1 MPEENDPMDKLI
13 KDIINNYDGD
23 DLLSKQQVKSVVKSD
38 PSSLEDLSK
47 IILSKVDGN
56 DKIAKEI
63 YDLFYGPLALDKDRS
78 TSSKEALLRSLELR
92 VESSKVLT
100 ELAKAIAKKEDGVN
114 KGNVGVFINTKS
126 GEDFGIDIKNIQ
138 NSEE

>member
-1 MPEENDPMDKLI
+1 MAEENDPMDKII
-13 KDIINNYDGD
+13 KSILDNGDI
-23 DLLSKQQVKSVVKSD
+23 DLPSKQQVKAVVKSD

-47 IILSKVDGN
+47 IILNKVDGN
-56 DKIAKEI
+56 DRIAKEI
-63 YDLFYGPLALDKDRS
+63 YDLFYGPLALEKDHS
-78 TSSKEALLRSLELR
+78 SSSKEALLRSLELR
-92 VESSKVLT
+92 VESSKVLA
-100 ELAKAIAKKEDGVN
+100 ELAKAVVKKEEGTN